1 MDEVFDRVLKAVADV
16 PSNLV
21 LSVLAQVLYQSIPG
35 EQLSE
40 EQSIARMAAML
51 GLMNIMRDGYSER
64 PRDQVSLAGA
74 TSDLIAIARCGSRP
88 IIAPA
93 MAFALVSV
101 VANGRR
107 DNFAESAALT
117 AIGAVLSDF
126 EAALGPEASA
136 NG

>member
-21 LSVLAQVLYQSIPG
+21 LSVLSQVLFQSIPG
-35 EQLSE
+35 EQLNE
-40 EQSIARMAAML
+40 EQAINRMAGML

-64 PRDQVSLAGA
+64 ARDPVSLANS
-74 TSDLIAIARCGSRP
+74 TSDLVAIARCGSRTVV
-88 IIAPA
+88 APA

-107 DNFAESAALT
+107 NAAAETAALT
-117 AIGAVLSDF
+117 AIGDVLTQF